1 MKNKLIINF
10 LTLSRIPIS
19 IILCSIL
26 LHDKYSI
33 CKIIL
38 LFSIIA
44 CSDFFDGK
52 LARKYNSETNY
63 GAKLDVICDFF
74 FMITTYSTL
83 TFLNIFPLW
92 SIFLIT
98 LKFFEFLITS
108 RLISIQGPTTTAVFF
123 FDKLGKFVAVIF
135 YILPVIGVI
144 VHRLFSTNYFVILN
158 FTFLIIAILSIT
170 STVIRITTAID
181 IKKIG
186 KAKTPN
192 I

>member
-1 MKNKLIINF
+1 MENKLIINF

-33 CKIIL
+33 WKIIL

-44 CSDFFDGK
+44 FSDYFDGL

-74 FMITTYSTL
+74 FMITAYSTL
-83 TFLNIFPLW
+83 IFLNIFPLW

-98 LKFFEFLITS
+98 SKFIEFLITS
-108 RLISIQGPTTTAVFF
+108 HFINIQGPATTVFF

-135 YILPVIGVI
+135 YILPIIGVI
-144 VHRLFSTNYFVILN
+144 VHRIFPTNYSVIIN
-158 FTFLIIAILSIT
+158 FTFLVIAALSIA
-170 STVIRITTAID
+170 STIIRIATAID
-181 IKKIG
+181 IKKL
-186 KAKTPN
+186 
-192 I
+192 